1 MSHAAD
7 GAVGLLQ
14 SLGNKSRLMIM
25 CQLID
30 GEKSV
35 GQLAE
40 LLQARESTVSQHL
53 ALLRKDRLVT
63 TRRQGQTIFYAMRAT
78 RRAGCWRLFTR
89 FIARNLNA
97 KPGVL
102 LSCPSSLQ
110 KISYSSAIT
119 RLMSSYAI
127 R

>member
-63 TRRQGQTIFYAMRAT
+63 TRRQGQTIFYAIASDPA
-78 RRAGCWRLFTR
+78 RRVLRDSLR
-89 FIARNLNA
+89 D
-97 KPGVL
+97 L
-102 LSCPSSLQ
+102 LSTTLAPSSGFSLSRPSSLQ
-110 KISYSSAIT
+110 KIS
-119 RLMSSYAI
+119 
-127 R
+127 

>member
-1 MSHAAD
+1 M
-7 GAVGLLQ
+7 AVGLLQ

-63 TRRQGQTIFYAMRAT
+63 TRRQGQTIFYAIASDPA
-78 RRAGCWRLFTR
+78 RR
-89 FIARNLNA
+89 
-97 KPGVL
+97 L
-102 LSCPSSLQ
+102 LETLYEIYCQ
-110 KISYSSAIT
+110 QT
-119 RLMSSYAI
+119 
-127 R
+127 

>member
-1 MSHAAD
+1 MKIHAEKMSRAAN

-25 CQLID
+25 CQLIE

-63 TRRQGQTIFYAMRAT
+63 TRRQGQTIFYT
-78 RRAGCWRLFTR
+78 
-89 FIARNLNA
+89 IASDPARQ
-97 KPGVL
+97 L
-102 LSCPSSLQ
+102 LETLYQIYCLQ
-110 KISYSSAIT
+110 P
-119 RLMSSYAI
+119 
-127 R
+127 